1 MVIEQEFRKAF
12 GGEPDVVAR
21 APGRVNLIGEHTD
34 YNQGFVLPAAIDRY
48 CWYAGRRAPGSQV
61 AAYSVD
67 FQKRAQFDLARI
79 ERDGAGRWS
88 DYLRGV
94 SKLLQ
99 DSGAALHGAE
109 IVLGGDVPREAG
121 LSSSAAVEIA
131 AAAFWN
137 KLLGLKSDPVA
148 MVKLAQAAENNF
160 VGVPCGIMDQ
170 FVSALGRKDHALF
183 LDCRD
188 LSYRHVPLGGGTKIV
203 VCNSGVKRSL
213 AQSEYE
219 IRTRQCA
226 ESVKRL
232 GSAGVAAASLRDVSL
247 ADLNRAGHA
256 LDPILLKRARHVV
269 SENDRVLRA
278 VEALEKGKIEDFGRL
293 MNQSHASL
301 RDDYEVSSPELDAL
315 VEIAQKQ
322 PGVLGARMTGA
333 GFGGCTVNLVRSEN
347 AAAFAASVRE
357 GYRKAIGHDAEV
369 YTFQASD
376 GALV

>member
-12 GGEPDVVAR
+12 GDNPEVVVR

-48 CWYAGRRAPGSQV
+48 CWYAGRRVPGSRV
-61 AAYSVD
+61 DAYSVD
-67 FQKRAQFDLARI
+67 FQKRAQFDLGRI
-79 ERDGAGRWS
+79 ERDGADRWS

-99 DSGAALHGAE
+99 ESGAALNGAE

-137 KLLGLKSDPVA
+137 KLLGLKSDPVG
-148 MVKLAQAAENNF
+148 MVKLAQKAENDF
-160 VGVPCGIMDQ
+160 VGIPCGIMDQ

-188 LSYRHVPLGGGTKIV
+188 LTYKYVPLGGSIKIV
-203 VCNSGVKRSL
+203 VCNSGVKRTL
-213 AQSEYE
+213 AKSEYE
-219 IRTRQCA
+219 TRTRQCA
-226 ESVKRL
+226 DAVARL
-232 GSAGVAAASLRDVSL
+232 RSAGLPARSLRDVSL
-247 ADLNRAGHA
+247 ADLAGAKSA
-256 LDPILLKRARHVV
+256 LDGVLLRRARHVM

-278 VEALEKGKIEDFGRL
+278 VNALEQGDLTKFGKL
-293 MNQSHASL
+293 MNESHASL

-322 PGVLGARMTGA
+322 PGALGARMTGA
-333 GFGGCTVNLVRSEN
+333 GFGGCTVNLVSSEN
-347 AAAFAASVRE
+347 AAAFADAVRD
-357 GYRKAIGHDAEV
+357 GYRKAMGHDAEV

-376 GALV
+376 GAMV